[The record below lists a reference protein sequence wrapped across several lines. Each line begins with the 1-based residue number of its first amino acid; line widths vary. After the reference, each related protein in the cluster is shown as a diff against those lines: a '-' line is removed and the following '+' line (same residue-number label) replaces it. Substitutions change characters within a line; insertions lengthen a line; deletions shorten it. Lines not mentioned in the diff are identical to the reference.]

1 VRVRPSRSPA
11 RSASAEQ
18 DAGLGVGQE
27 TFAQALLLGALG
39 TGGAQVGQAM
49 EDGNVGDSEH
59 QAVTIKG
66 ASRSNGDPDPLSPAS
81 PAGQQAAACCP
92 VMTSDTAPPLSSMSL
107 EPVGRLLAG
116 HGTDGSRSRPA
127 TV

>member
-81 PAGQQAAACCP
+81 PAGQQAASCP
-92 VMTSDTAPPLSSMSL
+92 VISNVTAPPLSSMSL